1 MMSFTLSLTR
11 SLMLVSALAMLAGC
25 ASESLIPDRRP
36 DYRKSVLTDPLE
48 VPPDLTASTI
58 DDTLLV
64 PELSPKGSASFSAYS
79 SERTRGS
86 RVAAA
91 ETVLP
96 NPVGMRI
103 EVDGDRR
110 WLMVEQPP
118 DRLWPRVKEFWVSNG
133 FPLKRE
139 DPRIGVMETDWLENR
154 ADIPA
159 GYIRDLLK
167 RVLDV
172 AYSAPTRDKF
182 RVRLE
187 RIPKGT
193 AVYLTHYG
201 VEEVSRGGRG
211 QQDTSEDI
219 NWQSRPRDPELE
231 AEMLNRLMV
240 YLGGADKRALAQAG
254 SGSAAKGI
262 RVQRTDVGGGQQGL
276 IINENYSRAWGLV
289 GSALDSSNFAVE
301 QQNRSQGL
309 YVVEYVDPVA
319 ESRRQNKGLL
329 SKLAFWRD
337 DKGEARQPG
346 ERYQVRLAGQGER
359 TLVVVLDAQERPTN
373 SPTAQQI
380 LKSLQE
386 QIR

>member
-1 MMSFTLSLTR
+1 MMSFTPSFTR
-11 SLMLVSALAMLAGC
+11 SLLLVTALAMLAGC

-36 DYRKSVLTDPLE
+36 DYRKSVQTQPLE

-79 SERTRGS
+79 SERTSGS
-86 RVAAA
+86 RAAAA

-96 NPVGMRI
+96 NPVGIRI

-110 WLMVEQPP
+110 WLMVEQSPEQ
-118 DRLWPRVKEFWVSNG
+118 LWPRVKEFWVSNG
-133 FPLKRE
+133 FPLKRD

-211 QQDTSEDI
+211 QQNASEEI

-240 YLGGADKRALAQAG
+240 YLGGAEKRALAQG
-254 SGSAAKGI
+254 GSAAKGI
-262 RVQRTDVGGGQQGL
+262 RAQPVNAGGGQQGL
-276 IINENYSRAWGLV
+276 MVNENYSRAWGLV
-289 GSALDSSNFAVE
+289 GSALDSSNFVVE
-301 QQNRSQGL
+301 QQNRAQGL
-309 YVVEYVDPVA
+309 YVVEYVDPA
-319 ESRRQNKGLL
+319 TESRRQNKGLL

-337 DKGEARQPG
+337 DEGAAREPG
-346 ERYQVRLAGQGER
+346 ERYQVRLSGQGER

-373 SPTAQQI
+373 SPTAQKI
-380 LKSLQE
+380 LKALQE